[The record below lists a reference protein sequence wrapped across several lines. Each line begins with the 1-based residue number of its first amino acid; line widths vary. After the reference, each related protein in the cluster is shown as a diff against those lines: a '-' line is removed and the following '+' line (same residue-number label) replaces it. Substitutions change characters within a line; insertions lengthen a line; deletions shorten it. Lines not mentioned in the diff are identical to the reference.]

1 MLQVLARRF
10 RQWFHRPEVAMS
22 DLSDDDG
29 LPRAAPVPAPQ
40 PFGLEDTA
48 PVEVDKV
55 LPPPLPTK
63 ATPPPLPPPR
73 SNADAGVVSKPIDET
88 SDWSAV
94 IAAAKARCRSP
105 GHA

>member
-10 RQWFHRPEVAMS
+10 RQWFHRPGVAMA
-22 DLSDDDG
+22 DLSDEDG
-29 LPRAAPVPAPQ
+29 PPRAAPIPAPQ

-48 PVEVDKV
+48 PVEIESV
-55 LPPPLPTK
+55 LPPPLPTE
-63 ATPPPLPPPR
+63 ATTPAPPR
-73 SNADAGVVSKPIDET
+73 SNASDAGVVSKPINET

-94 IAAAKARCRSP
+94 IAAAKARCQ